1 MELERKIRIE
11 MTQGNCWRFT
21 PTVIFAGQAA

>member
-1 MELERKIRIE
+1 MEFERKIRVE
-11 MTQGNCWRFT
+11 MAQGNCWCFT